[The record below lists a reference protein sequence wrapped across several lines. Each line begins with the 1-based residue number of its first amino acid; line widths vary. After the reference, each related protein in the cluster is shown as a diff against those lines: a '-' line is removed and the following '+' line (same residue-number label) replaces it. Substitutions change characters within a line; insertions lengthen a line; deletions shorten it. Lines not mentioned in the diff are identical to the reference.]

1 MAILNWSVRGGGG
14 RLRERVRIISVVSE
28 INILGSN
35 VRGIVNN
42 WDAII
47 NLDLTGYD
55 IIALNEIWAI
65 KDFESLQL
73 QDFDISSVKTRVNGR
88 GGGVIIFAKNYL
100 KTESLNVPF
109 IGGVFETVGIKIGNT
124 VVINVYRPPSGNRV
138 VFFQEM
144 ENLLE
149 TYRLND
155 IIITG
160 DFNINFMT
168 QLNEISTICDQY
180 GAKIK
185 INGITRPAS
194 GTCLDNF
201 ITNLDGNFSISN
213 ICIADHLAIK
223 AKIILKDRVKKIK
236 VAHKYRAMKEINW
249 LLFKDKIHN
258 MVIAGDSTED
268 KWNDIS
274 NKIKLAV
281 EASFPLKTAKH
292 EHKFTMSRGL
302 MKSRDKKNR
311 LLRDF
316 KAGRVSK
323 EVYISYNRLYRKLI
337 SIEQEKSFKSKL
349 TDAGTCGKKKWKVLK
364 KELLL
369 EKEKKN
375 IDLISDSNLKITD
388 KKIIAEKF
396 KTHFETCA
404 LSLASN
410 LPPSQD
416 TSDVMPQGN
425 NWSFNTVAEIDIAKI
440 IGTLK
445 SKNSCGSDLL
455 SNRMIKAERF
465 GFARLLKPLIN
476 ASILEGSFPDCLKTA
491 IVIPVFKKGNT
502 ELMNNYRPISL
513 LPVMSKV
520 FEKVINNQL
529 TNVIENGYIDENQFG
544 FRRAH
549 STEDALLKF
558 ADKVQRELAENK
570 HVVSVFVDV
579 SKAFDSCDHGI
590 LITKIKRTG
599 LSEIGIKLI
608 QSYLRDRKQHVIVN
622 GVDGGSFVINIGVGQ
637 GTILGPTFFKI
648 YIMDLHLHTKLFSM
662 KFADDSSFIGSG
674 TSRDEVQSLVNNELK
689 KVSDWFVANRLTLHP
704 SKSKFLVHSRDKL
717 IEIRLNDTVLQRSGY
732 GLQEESVKLL
742 GVDID
747 ENLDWKCHEQ
757 AVIKKLIRGV
767 IYFGDIAENLA
778 WQ

>member
-1 MAILNWSVRGGGG
+1 
-14 RLRERVRIISVVSE
+14 
-28 INILGSN
+28 
-35 VRGIVNN
+35 
-42 WDAII
+42 
-47 NLDLTGYD
+47 
-55 IIALNEIWAI
+55 
-65 KDFESLQL
+65 
-73 QDFDISSVKTRVNGR
+73 
-88 GGGVIIFAKNYL
+88 
-100 KTESLNVPF
+100 
-109 IGGVFETVGIKIGNT
+109 
-124 VVINVYRPPSGNRV
+124 
-138 VFFQEM
+138 
-144 ENLLE
+144 
-149 TYRLND
+149 
-155 IIITG
+155 
-160 DFNINFMT
+160 
-168 QLNEISTICDQY
+168 
-180 GAKIK
+180 
-185 INGITRPAS
+185 
-194 GTCLDNF
+194 
-201 ITNLDGNFSISN
+201 
-213 ICIADHLAIK
+213 
-223 AKIILKDRVKKIK
+223 
-236 VAHKYRAMKEINW
+236 
-249 LLFKDKIHN
+249 
-258 MVIAGDSTED
+258 
-268 KWNDIS
+268 
-274 NKIKLAV
+274 
-281 EASFPLKTAKH
+281 
-292 EHKFTMSRGL
+292 
-302 MKSRDKKNR
+302 
-311 LLRDF
+311 
-316 KAGRVSK
+316 
-323 EVYISYNRLYRKLI
+323 
-337 SIEQEKSFKSKL
+337 
-349 TDAGTCGKKKWKVLK
+349 
-364 KELLL
+364 
-369 EKEKKN
+369 
-375 IDLISDSNLKITD
+375 
-388 KKIIAEKF
+388 
-396 KTHFETCA
+396 
-404 LSLASN
+404 
-410 LPPSQD
+410 
-416 TSDVMPQGN
+416 MPQGN

-747 ENLDWKCHEQ
+747 ENLDWKCHVQ
-757 AVIKKLIRGV
+757 AVIKKINKGSYLLWRHSRKLSLAMKKT
-767 IYFGDIAENLA
+767 IYESFVRCHILYGLSVWGGATKAVVKPLETVLSKTWAKIGNRRMHTLNRLNKLKILKLEDELAIQESKIIWKWDKKKIATSLNVLLTEKLDNLRNRRFNINRKWKKGSVSLRLA
-778 WQ
+778 TRANTSMKFIEVMKTKKSLVTKIKKNINATYTYDCVNRNCFVCGNIANN